1 MRFYVHLERNS
12 KITSRRN
19 NYSNIQH
26 EMLNANAKVNTPPCK
41 LTYFS
46 AEVYMSSY
54 TLRQCFSNCGPRR
67 FVRWSAD
74 GFGRKSIAK
83 IVSDTKRMKNTPIH
97 VCAKT
102 AFVG

>member
-12 KITSRRN
+12 KITSRRK

-26 EMLNANAKVNTPPCK
+26 EMLKANAKVNTPPCK

-54 TLRQCFSNCGPRR
+54 LEAITTNVPQLIHYASVSQTVVHGVSSGGLQTVSEEKALQKLYQTLNE
-67 FVRWSAD
+67 
-74 GFGRKSIAK
+74 
-83 IVSDTKRMKNTPIH
+83 
-97 VCAKT
+97 
-102 AFVG
+102 